1 MLFRSYEIYLLQMRN
16 VEDGFDRA
24 PVAGTGLSDLSEDL
38 VSRTIG
44 GIRRSRSRALH
55 GIGAE
60 DRSGALRR
68 INALTPDGETTL
80 AGYLTMGV
88 YPQQEFP
95 QLTIDVAVHPGTAK
109 SQDPATRFLDR

>member
-1 MLFRSYEIYLLQMRN
+1 MRN
-16 VEDGFDRA
+16 AEDGFGRA
-24 PVAGTGLSDLSEDL
+24 PVAGTGLSDLSEDF

-80 AGYLTMGV
+80 AGYLAMGV
-88 YPQQEFP
+88 YPQQEF
-95 QLTIDVAVHPGTAK
+95 
-109 SQDPATRFLDR
+109 SLDRKSVV